1 MKPLII
7 TPTLLRNLVTCERRG
22 WLDTFG
28 EKTEQLDLTPIGALY
43 GVAHEKAIQ
52 TVASPNAE
60 TMPVA
65 TWDEGINLTQELMNE
80 GVSVIIG
87 AYIEQRYELENG
99 VEVSL
104 RGRVDRLTRNPESHL
119 YEPVEIKQYINIAK
133 GDELQLDFYLSV
145 LQDMQDAKLRGY
157 FWLGSDAQ
165 NHPRYVLQHILNPAH
180 LQLML
185 RRAYAVLSQE
195 DAPHVN
201 LLAHCKTCPWYSA
214 CMEVARSNLDL
225 SLLPRLNSQ
234 TRRNLERGGITSLQH
249 LAALSIEELQ
259 RFKGIKKTAA
269 SHRANA
275 LAFVEDRPVWVDRM
289 PDLLHQG
296 GWMFDLETAA
306 LPGGDGSPWSL
317 GWCDEAGNSQ
327 IAIVAPT
334 QPNQRVTLH
343 PIGELITVRDKD
355 EAWQV
360 FHESVG
366 VDDKPIYHWSGF
378 DAGVMKAT
386 APDSV
391 KNALLGRMHDLHGTF
406 VNTVRLPVRS
416 YSIKKVAAYFG
427 FSWSGY
433 QEWWAAET
441 DYRKWLESGEVEH
454 ITHACEYQ
462 RDDVLALVVVW
473 KWLIE
478 NHHLASDRQI

>member
-22 WLDTFG
+22 WLDTYG
-28 EKTEQLDLTPIGALY
+28 DSTQQVDITPVGALY
-43 GVAHEKAIQ
+43 GVAHEKVIQ
-52 TVASPNAE
+52 TVASPYAD
-60 TMPVA
+60 TMDVA
-65 TWDEGINLTQELMNE
+65 SWDEGVNLTQDLMNE
-80 GVSVIIG
+80 RAAVIIG

-99 VEVSL
+99 TEVSL

-133 GDELQLDFYLSV
+133 GDELQLNFYLTI
-145 LQDMQDAKLRGY
+145 LQHMQDAKLRGY

-165 NHPRYVLQHILNPAH
+165 NHPRYVLQHVLNPAH

-185 RRAYAVLSQE
+185 RRAYAVLNQA
-195 DAPHVN
+195 DAPPVN
-201 LLAHCKTCPWYSA
+201 LVAHCKTCSWYSA
-214 CMEVARSNLDL
+214 CTEVARSNLDL

-234 TRRNLERGGITSLQH
+234 TRRNLERGGITSLQQ

-275 LAFVEDRPVWVDRM
+275 RAFVEDRPVWVDQM
-289 PDLLHQG
+289 PDILHQG

-317 GWCDEAGNSQ
+317 GWCDEEGKSQ

-334 QPNQRVTLH
+334 QQHQRVTLN
-343 PIGELITVRDKD
+343 PIGELITVRDYD
-355 EAWQV
+355 EAWHV

-366 VDDKPIYHWSGF
+366 VDEKPIYHWSGF
-378 DAGVMKAT
+378 DAGVMRAT
-386 APDSV
+386 APTPV
-391 KNALLGRMHDLHGTF
+391 KNALLGRMHDLHSTF

-433 QEWWAAET
+433 EEWWAAET
-441 DYRKWLESGEVEH
+441 DYRKWLISGEVQH
-454 ITHACEYQ
+454 ITQACQYQ
-462 RDDVLALVVVW
+462 RDDVLALAVVW

-478 NHHLASDRQI
+478 NHHLNGDVE

>member
-1 MKPLII
+1 MSQPLII

-28 EKTEQLDLTPIGALY
+28 EPLEQQPITPIGTLY

-52 TVASPNAE
+52 TVASPNIEMVA
-60 TMPVA
+60 VA
-65 TWDEGINLTQELMNE
+65 TWDEGVALTQDLMDE

-99 VEVSL
+99 VEISM
-104 RGRVDRLTRNPESHL
+104 RGKVDRLTRNPESHL
-119 YEPVEIKQYINIAK
+119 YEPVEIKQYINLGK
-133 GDELQLDFYLSV
+133 GDELQLDFYLTI
-145 LQDMQDAKLRGY
+145 LQDMQEAKLRGY

-165 NHPRYVLQHILNPAH
+165 GHPRYVLQHVLSPAH

-185 RRAYAVLSQE
+185 RRAYAVLSKE
-195 DAPHVN
+195 DTPPVN
-201 LLAHCKTCPWYSA
+201 LVAHCKECTWYAA
-214 CMEVARSNLDL
+214 CTEVARSNLDL

-234 TRRNLERGGITSLQH
+234 TRRNLERGGITSLQQ
-249 LAALSIEELQ
+249 LAALTVEELQ
-259 RFKGIKKTAA
+259 RFKGIKTSAA

-275 LAFVEDRPVWVDRM
+275 LAFVENRPVWVGMM
-289 PDLLHQG
+289 PDMLHQG

-306 LPGGDGSPWSL
+306 LPGGDGMPWSL
-317 GWCDEAGNSQ
+317 GWSDEAGNSQ
-327 IAIVAPT
+327 IAIVAPN
-334 QPNQRVTLH
+334 QPHQRVTID
-343 PIGELITVRDKD
+343 PIGELITVKDKD
-355 EAWQV
+355 EAWRV

-386 APDSV
+386 APASV
-391 KNALLGRMHDLHGTF
+391 KNALLGRMHDLHHTF
-406 VNTVRLPVRS
+406 VNTVRLPLRS

-433 QEWWAAET
+433 EEWWAAET
-441 DYRKWLESGEVEH
+441 DYRKWLVSGEVEH
-454 ITHACEYQ
+454 ITHACQYQ
-462 RDDVLALVVVW
+462 RDDVLALAVVW

-478 NHHLASDRQI
+478 NHAQVAEQ